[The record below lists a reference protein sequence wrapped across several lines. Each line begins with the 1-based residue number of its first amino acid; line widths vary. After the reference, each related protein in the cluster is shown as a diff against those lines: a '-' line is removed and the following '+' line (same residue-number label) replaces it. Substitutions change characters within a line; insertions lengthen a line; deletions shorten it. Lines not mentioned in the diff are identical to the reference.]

1 VKLPFEPGAAEEFE
15 AAATWYERERTDYGE
30 LFMSAVRGSVD
41 RAARFPQSGIQVH
54 GFGRE
59 RDVRRFTVLRFPY
72 SVVTAIVD
80 GRRAVVAIA
89 HTSREPGYWHDRVT

>member
-1 VKLPFEPGAAEEFE
+1 MLPFEPGAAEEFE

-59 RDVRRFTVLRFPY
+59 GTCVASRYCVFPTR
-72 SVVTAIVD
+72 SSPQLLMAAERSLPLLIQAASLAT
-80 GRRAVVAIA
+80 GTIA
-89 HTSREPGYWHDRVT
+89 